1 MKKEI
6 SQQTTPTEAMAKP
19 LLIFTVVLCLFFAGV
34 LSSSEPTPVTAYK
47 ELNKYGFPAGLLP
60 RHVLAY
66 NLNRTSGKFLVRLG
80 GTCQVTLPP
89 DNYLATYSKTITG
102 KIVNNRIAELNGIK
116 VRAFF
121 QWWGITG
128 IRSNGEDLT
137 FEVGMV
143 SAKYPSKNFKESPEC
158 EGKRSSS

>member
-1 MKKEI
+1 M
-6 SQQTTPTEAMAKP
+6 
-19 LLIFTVVLCLFFAGV
+19 
-34 LSSSEPTPVTAYK
+34 
-47 ELNKYGFPAGLLP
+47 
-60 RHVLAY
+60 
-66 NLNRTSGKFLVRLG
+66 
-80 GTCQVTLPP
+80 TLPP

-102 KIVNNRIAELNGIK
+102 KIVNNRIADLNGIS

-121 QWWGITG
+121 RWWGITG

-143 SAKYPSKNFKESPEC
+143 SAKYPSKNFHESPEC